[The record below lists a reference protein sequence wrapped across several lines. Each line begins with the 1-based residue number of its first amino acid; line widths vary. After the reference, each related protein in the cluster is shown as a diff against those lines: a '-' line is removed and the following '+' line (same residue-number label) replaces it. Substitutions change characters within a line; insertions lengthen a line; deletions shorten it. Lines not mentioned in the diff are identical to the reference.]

1 MLSSKWVWDTI
12 PNLKLR
18 LYDSASD
25 NRGMFYIV
33 NIGLIYLYYDLLIVS
48 LLIYVYMAFTDL
60 FIIIV
65 SVEHSLLFAV
75 LSTADYRVSWITLKK
90 LHGVSSFSGSLP
102 SRKTHGAQGHHP
114 RARRRLRSPVPEWL
128 GP

>member
-1 MLSSKWVWDTI
+1 M
-12 PNLKLR
+12 R

-75 LSTADYRVSWITLKK
+75 LSTADYRVS
-90 LHGVSSFSGSLP
+90 
-102 SRKTHGAQGHHP
+102 
-114 RARRRLRSPVPEWL
+114 
-128 GP
+128 